1 MTSTTSWMVRME
13 ASSCCFSS
21 CPVLTSSA
29 TAISIQSMLS
39 RSRSLTSG
47 ASASMSGGVTSS
59 SIRDSMMSRLI
70 SNSRSSCLD
79 MHEPPLVELAH
90 LRRQPARRDSL
101 GDPLADLDR
110 PQRPVHLHREL
121 HGAIGHVIP
130 ALALQ
135 ERGRL
140 AGDDHGK
147 ERDSAA
153 QRHVSGAS

>member
-1 MTSTTSWMVRME
+1 MTMARSSESME
-13 ASSCCFSS
+13 
-21 CPVLTSSA
+21 
-29 TAISIQSMLS
+29 S
-39 RSRSLTSG
+39 RPSPSEKSG

-70 SNSRSSCLD
+70 SNSRSSCRD

-121 HGAIGHVIP
+121 HGAIGRSEEHTSE
-130 ALALQ
+130 LQ
-135 ERGRL
+135 SLTNVVCRL
-140 AGDDHGK
+140 LLEKKKRKAFQLSPVPS
-147 ERDSAA
+147 RDG
-153 QRHVSGAS
+153 GA